1 LEKISET
8 LERLVLESDRI
19 RMEQVEMIDF
29 VRLSGVVAA
38 FMERIEE
45 IGPNPYKGF

>member
-1 LEKISET
+1 
-8 LERLVLESDRI
+8 
-19 RMEQVEMIDF
+19 MEQVEITDYG
-29 VRLSGVVAA
+29 RLPQIVES